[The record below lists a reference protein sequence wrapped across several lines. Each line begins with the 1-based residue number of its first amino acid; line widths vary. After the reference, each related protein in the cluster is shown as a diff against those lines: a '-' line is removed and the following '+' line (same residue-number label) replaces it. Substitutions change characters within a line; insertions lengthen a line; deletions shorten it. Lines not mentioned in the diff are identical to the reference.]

1 MMHSAPE
8 YAETAGSVKML
19 GLKLPTDPRW
29 VNIAEKSLGEI
40 LIDHAFCEQKAAS
53 SGISLIVKYPEK
65 EKLVAEVTPLV
76 AEEWGHFRKVLKE
89 MAKRGFQLT
98 HKRRDDYVAEL
109 TNLKKKGGSRD
120 AQLVEELL
128 LCGMIEARS
137 CERFRL
143 LSLYCS
149 DAELREF
156 YHEFMVSEAGHY
168 RIFLDLA
175 KEYMS
180 EDYVKSRWQEILDG
194 EARVIAGLE
203 YRGDR
208 VH

>member
-1 MMHSAPE
+1 
-8 YAETAGSVKML
+8 ML

-29 VNIAEKSLGEI
+29 ANIAEKSIGEI

-53 SGISLIVKYPEK
+53 TCISLIVQYADRPE
-65 EKLVAEVTPLV
+65 LVQALSPIV

-89 MAKRGFQLT
+89 MDARGIKLDK
-98 HKRRDDYVAEL
+98 KRRDDYVQGLLAFQRKGVGEERVLLEKLL
-109 TNLKKKGGSRD
+109 TCAL
-120 AQLVEELL
+120 
-128 LCGMIEARS
+128 IEARS

-143 LSLYCS
+143 LSLECS
-149 DAELREF
+149 EPALRSF

-168 RIFLDLA
+168 RLFMDLA
-175 KEYMS
+175 ERYLPRD
-180 EDYVKSRWQEILDG
+180 EVRIRWQEFLDY
-194 EARVIAGLE
+194 EAELLAGME